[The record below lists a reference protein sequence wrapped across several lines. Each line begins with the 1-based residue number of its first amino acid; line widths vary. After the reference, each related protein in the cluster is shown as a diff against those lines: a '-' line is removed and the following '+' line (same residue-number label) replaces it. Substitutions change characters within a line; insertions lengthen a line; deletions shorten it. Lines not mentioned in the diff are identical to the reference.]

1 METSKILEA
10 EKVSDRDIFNFIT
23 QEMLKQGMKSQEQ
36 YYDDE
41 SDTYQSDDNCQYF
54 GFDHT
59 TERNLRCAVGWIMS
73 PAIFKEYQNTFN
85 YPVEGNGIAEK
96 APLEVVILSNSN
108 WRFEKQSWVML
119 SIMQRIHDN
128 VCEDD
133 WRDIFENMSYL
144 FDSDGKFQ
152 PSYVIKDIAGGEID
166 QESLYSWPVYSQTNS
181 GTLEFKP
188 SEEEQVF
195 VDFEELG
202 ISLRIPKHN
211 PNVISDISG
220 ALQSLNKNCFDPK
233 AIGLNI
239 LEAENQQTADVSVM
253 NFLDLVDSIRVNE
266 QEKKLMLNAGQ

>member
-10 EKVSDRDIFNFIT
+10 EKISDRDIFNFIT
-23 QEMLKQGMKSQEQ
+23 KEMLKQGMKSQEQ
-36 YYDDE
+36 FYDDE
-41 SDTYQSDDNCQYF
+41 SDTYVFDDNCQYF
-54 GFDHT
+54 GFDQRT
-59 TERNLRCAVGWIMS
+59 NRNLRCAFGWIMS
-73 PAIFKEYQNTFN
+73 PAIFKEYQNVFN
-85 YPVEGNGIAEK
+85 YGIEGSGITEK
-96 APLEVVILSNSN
+96 GPLEIVILSNSN

-133 WRDIFENMSYL
+133 WGDIFENMSYL

-152 PSYVIKDIAGGEID
+152 PSYIIKDVAGGEID
-166 QESLYSWPVYSQTNS
+166 QESLYSWPVNSQTNIN
-181 GTLEFKP
+181 TVEFKP
-188 SEEEQVF
+188 SEDEQVF

-220 ALQSLNKNCFDPK
+220 ALQSLDKNCFDPK

-239 LEAENQQTADVSVM
+239 LEAENQQTADVSAM

-266 QEKKLMLNAGQ
+266 QEKRLMPNAGQ